1 MSLSELTVHAL
12 LFFILPLWLLAGFG
26 DWLCHRRQDIAHT
39 SGLPE
44 SILHLLLIAQGGAG
58 VLAGLL
64 LEINAG
70 VLAFMLGCLLL
81 HELTVWIDLRYSGR
95 LRKIPPV
102 EQMMH
107 SLQEVLPLTA
117 FILVALLH
125 WDQFMALVMMAPG
138 AQWGFAW
145 KADPLPWTAIAGLLA
160 ACLVFALLPF
170 GEEFLRCLRSARER
184 RHGRDR
190 TRANMPGDTRA

>member
-1 MSLSELTVHAL
+1 MSLSELMVHAL
-12 LFFILPLWLLAGFG
+12 LLFILPLWLLAGFG

-44 SILHLLLIAQGGAG
+44 SMLHLLLIAQGGAG

-81 HELTVWIDLRYSGR
+81 HELTVWIDLRYSER

-125 WDQFMALVMMAPG
+125 WDQFMALVTLAPAG
-138 AQWGFAW
+138 RWEFAW
-145 KADPLPWTAIAGLLA
+145 KADPLPWTAVAGLLA
-160 ACLVFALLPF
+160 ACLIFALLPF
-170 GEEFLRCLRSARER
+170 GEEFLRCLRSANAR
-184 RHGRDR
+184 RIGRTKPR
-190 TRANMPGDTRA
+190 PNMPGDTRA